1 MSQNSFSHPSTP
13 SGRITYSIDMSTNM
27 YITMYAKNDDDLILL
42 PDVCCTVF
50 GFRNVIH
57 LESPSNKDINKEIT
71 QTPVS

>member
-1 MSQNSFSHPSTP
+1 
-13 SGRITYSIDMSTNM
+13 M

-71 QTPVS
+71 QTPVSWFFKA